1 MAIEY
6 IWLFLEESTT
16 DRRERG
22 RSCTQTVHNE
32 PTTIFTTYF
41 SKVVMAP
48 SDGMAIFGRR
58 GCCQVKLAGIEFV

>member
-48 SDGMAIFGRR
+48 SDGMAVDA
-58 GCCQVKLAGIEFV
+58 VKLNLPVLNLFDLL